1 MISRLKK
8 KKLKNKLRNPANMSS
23 NDPDFKD
30 LDSLELG
37 QWLAKQNPQDLSDQ
51 FNLLKK
57 HDNFQ
62 NSLFDLPEATL
73 SEIFKNLDDEDL
85 LKILNDAKL
94 DDATYFLEVL
104 GEDKQD
110 ELVPNLKRNAKIKLY
125 LAYPKD
131 SCGRAM
137 ETDFFTL
144 PIDLTASQALD
155 HIREHAGESQLFY
168 LYCQTIRG
176 KLIGVVSLKQLAT
189 APKKT
194 KLDELVNRDVLSV
207 HPEQD
212 IQEAVKIVKRADLVA
227 LPVLNERNRLLGIIS
242 IDDLLDEVE
251 EQATADI
258 YKSAG
263 LQEMDSVTM
272 KAHLSYISRAPWVI
286 LNLFLAVLGSIVIA
300 AFEPTIA
307 AMPILAALM
316 PIAAGLGGNTA
327 IQSLTIVTRGLA
339 IGDFDYISYTKA
351 TLKEISV
358 GVALG
363 VTAGLVAM
371 LIVYSWKEAL
381 FVGGVLGLSIVINS
395 FVAAFLGTLVP
406 IIMKTFKKD
415 PAVGSG
421 VLVTTLSDL
430 FCFFS
435 FLGLA
440 RLLL

>member
-1 MISRLKK
+1 MFSHLKNKKLKK
-8 KKLKNKLRNPANMSS
+8 KTDPANLSP
-23 NDPDFKD
+23 DDADFKD
-30 LDSLELG
+30 LSSLELG
-37 QWLAKQNPQDLSDQ
+37 QWLAKQNPQDLGDH
-51 FNLLKK
+51 FDLLKG
-57 HDNFQ
+57 HENFQ

-73 SEIFKNLDDEDL
+73 SEIFKNLEDEDL
-85 LKILNDAKL
+85 VKILNDAKL

-104 GEDKQD
+104 GEDRQ
-110 ELVPNLKRNAKIKLY
+110 EEIVPMLKRPAKIKLY
-125 LAYPKD
+125 LAYPVD

-144 PIDLTASQALD
+144 PIDLTATEALD

-168 LYCQTIRG
+168 LYCQTTGG

-194 KLDELVNRDVLSV
+194 QLDELVNREVLYV
-207 HPEQD
+207 HPEYD
-212 IQEAVKIVKRADLVA
+212 IGEAVKIVKRSDLVA
-227 LPVLNERNRLLGIIS
+227 LPVVNERSRLLGIIS
-242 IDDLLDEVE
+242 VDDLLDEIE

-258 YKSAG
+258 YKTAG

-272 KAHLSYISRAPWVI
+272 KAHLSYVSRAPWVV
-286 LNLFLAVLGSIVIA
+286 LNLFLAVLGSMVIA
-300 AFEPTIA
+300 LYEPTIA

-316 PIAAGLGGNTA
+316 PVAAGLGGNTA

-339 IGDFDYISYTKA
+339 IGDFDYITYTKA

-358 GVALG
+358 GVSLG
-363 VTAGLVAM
+363 VTAGLIAL
-371 LIVYSWKEAL
+371 LIVYTWKEAL
-381 FVGGVLGLSIVINS
+381 FVGVVLGISIVINS

-406 IIMKTFKKD
+406 IIMKSLNKD

-435 FLGLA
+435 FLSLA
-440 RLLL
+440 RTFL

>member
-1 MISRLKK
+1 MFSRLNK
-8 KKLKNKLRNPANMSS
+8 KNKLINPANMSPK
-23 NDPDFKD
+23 NPDFKT
-30 LDSLELG
+30 LGSLELG
-37 QWLAKQNPQDLSDQ
+37 QWLAKQNPQ
-51 FNLLKK
+51 NLGDHFDILKT

-62 NSLFDLPEATL
+62 NSLYDLPEATL
-73 SEIFKNLDDEDL
+73 SEIFKNLEDEDL
-85 LKILNDAKL
+85 VRILNDARL

-104 GEDKQD
+104 GEDRQE
-110 ELVPNLKRNAKIKLY
+110 ELVPKLKQPAKIKLY

-144 PIDLTASQALD
+144 PIDLTASAALD
-155 HIREHAGESQLFY
+155 HIREHAGKSQLFY

-176 KLIGVVSLKQLAT
+176 KLIGVVSLKELAT

-194 KLDELVNRDVLSV
+194 KLDELVNSEILSV
-207 HPEQD
+207 HPDQN

-242 IDDLLDEVE
+242 VDDLLDEIE

-272 KAHLSYISRAPWVI
+272 KAHLSYTSRVPWVI
-286 LNLFLAVLGSIVIA
+286 LNLFLAILGSMVIA
-300 AFEPTIA
+300 IFEPTIA
-307 AMPILAALM
+307 SMPILAALM
-316 PIAAGLGGNTA
+316 PVAAGLGGNTA

-351 TLKEISV
+351 TLKEIIV
-358 GVALG
+358 GVSLG
-363 VTAGLVAM
+363 VTAGLVAL
-371 LIVYSWKEAL
+371 LIVYSWKKAF
-381 FVGGVLGLSIVINS
+381 FVGGVLGLSIIINS
-395 FVAAFLGTLVP
+395 FIAAFLGTLVP
-406 IIMKTFKKD
+406 IIIKSLNKD

-440 RLLL
+440 RFLL